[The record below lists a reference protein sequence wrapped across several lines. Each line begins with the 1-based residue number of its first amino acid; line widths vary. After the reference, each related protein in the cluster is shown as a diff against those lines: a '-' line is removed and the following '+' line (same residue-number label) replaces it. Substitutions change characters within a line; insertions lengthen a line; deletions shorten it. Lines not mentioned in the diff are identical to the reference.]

1 MENQIQGVIEMAQYI
16 EHILCSQF
24 EVMASWGY
32 HNPKAVL
39 FFGKPSLMF
48 SVNGF
53 LHTGDVVIS
62 YNAGDDA
69 FDVYLC
75 KNNAVEKTITLV
87 YLDELVRRIDEEV
100 ETKNPNSI
108 AYQKQ
113 VYEFINNI

>member
-1 MENQIQGVIEMAQYI
+1 MENQIQEAIEMAQYI
-16 EHILCSQF
+16 EQILCSQF

-39 FFGKPSLMF
+39 FLGKPSLMF

-53 LHTGDVVIS
+53 LHTGDVVVS

-69 FDVYLC
+69 FDVYLLS
-75 KNNAVEKTITLV
+75 KNNAVKTTIPSV
-87 YLDELVRRIDEEV
+87 YLDELVEKIDREV

-113 VYEFINNI
+113 VYEFLNL